1 MTERVASL
9 LESFARTRDEGRFRT
24 LYDAATPAMF
34 GFALRLAGGDRTM
47 AEDVVQEAWFRAIE
61 RLESFDAARPGS
73 PWLHGFVVNCWRER
87 ARVNAREA
95 PPHEHDLEQLADTS
109 TAPWSERPLLV
120 RAIAAL
126 PDGFRAVLMMHDI
139 EGYTHTEIAEQ
150 LGIEVGTSKSQLSR
164 ARAQLRRVL
173 SGSEDQ

>member
-1 MTERVASL
+1 MTERIASL
-9 LESFARTRDEGRFRT
+9 LESFARTRTEGDFRT

-34 GFALRLAGGDRTM
+34 GFALRLSGGDRSV

-61 RLESFDAARPGS
+61 RVESFDATRPGG

-87 ARVNAREA
+87 ARVNARDA
-95 PPHEHDLEQLADTS
+95 SPDDHDLERLADTS
-109 TAPWSERPLLV
+109 TALWSEGPVLA
-120 RAIAAL
+120 RAISAL
-126 PDGFRAVLMMHDI
+126 PDGFRAVLVMHDI
-139 EGYTHTEIAEQ
+139 EGYTHTEIAGH

-173 SGSEDQ
+173 SGSEER